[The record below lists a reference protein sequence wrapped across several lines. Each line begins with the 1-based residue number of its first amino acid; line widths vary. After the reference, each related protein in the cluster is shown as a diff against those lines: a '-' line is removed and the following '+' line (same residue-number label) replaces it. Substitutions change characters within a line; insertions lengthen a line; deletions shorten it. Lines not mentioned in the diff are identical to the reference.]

1 MGNDREL
8 DAVMQAFCEGALVP
22 PIDAVFPLEEAR
34 AAYERLATSE
44 QFGKIVLRVR
54 DD

>member
-8 DAVMQAFCEGALVP
+8 DAVMQAFGEGALAP
-22 PIDAVFPLEEAR
+22 PVDAVFPLDGAR
-34 AAYERLATSE
+34 AAYERLSRAG
-44 QFGKIVLRVR
+44 QFGKIVIRMR